1 MQVRQTIITK
11 VDLVKLLKNAGMSLN
26 QLSRLSKVDL
36 STLSKA
42 KNGHI
47 ILSEESWNKIKFFI

>member
-1 MQVRQTIITK
+1 MQVRQTI
-11 VDLVKLLKNAGMSLN
+11 VMDLEKLLKDKGLSLR
-26 QLSRLSKVDL
+26 QLSKVSKVDL

-42 KNGHI
+42 KNEHI